1 MTSVHLTNAYHPSSG
16 GVRTVYRALLEAA
29 NRLERR
35 ACLIVPGPQH
45 AVEDVGAFGRIY
57 YVKAPLSFA
66 FDRRYRLISPTS
78 YVLPGRARIA
88 EILRAEQPDIVE
100 ICDKLSLFYLA
111 GLLRKG
117 WLRGIPRPLLV
128 GLSAE
133 RFDDVVR
140 AFVSPRQSAQRLA
153 AVYMRQ
159 LYAPL
164 FDYHLANSEYTAS
177 ELRASLAPHRQRVV
191 RVCPPGV
198 EDDVF
203 DVVRPTPTE
212 RAHLLQRTGGSRY
225 AVLLLCAG
233 RLSPEKNLPLL
244 IETMAR
250 LTAADARGRVD
261 YRLVV
266 AGDGPLRS
274 ALEQRAQAECP
285 GRVLFLGNIADRGQ
299 FLRLLG
305 SVDIVVHPNPREP
318 FGIAP
323 LEAMAAGVPLVV
335 GNRGGVRSYA
345 SDDTAWLAEPTG
357 EAFARA
363 VRDVVAHPEDRARR
377 ARRARLKA
385 EEFRF
390 PRVMDRTF
398 ALYDE
403 LRDDF
408 DMMTGCRRRPPA
420 PVPIPSH
427 ATQL

>member
-29 NRLERR
+29 NRLQRR

-45 AVEDVGAFGRIY
+45 AVEDVGGFGRIY
-57 YVKAPLSFA
+57 YVKAPLALA
-66 FDRRYRLISPTS
+66 FDRRYRLIPPTC
-78 YVLPGRARIA
+78 YLMPGRDHIA
-88 EILRAEQPDIVE
+88 AILRQEQPDILE
-100 ICDKLSLFYLA
+100 ICDKLSLFYIA

-117 WLRGIPRPLLV
+117 WLRGIRRPLLV

-133 RFDDVVR
+133 RFDDVVG
-140 AFVSPRQSAQRLA
+140 AFISRRPTVQRLSA
-153 AVYMRQ
+153 AFMQ
-159 LYAPL
+159 HIYAPM

-191 RVCPPGV
+191 RVCSPGV

-244 IETMAR
+244 IDTMAR
-250 LTAADARGRVD
+250 LTAADARGCVD

-274 ALEQRAQAECP
+274 ALERRAQAECP

-323 LEAMAAGVPLVV
+323 LEAMAAGVPVV
-335 GNRGGVRSYA
+335 VANRGGVLTYA
-345 SDDTAWLAEPTG
+345 SDDTAWLAEPTA
-357 EAFARA
+357 EAFASA
-363 VRDVVAHPEDRARR
+363 VREAVAHPACRTRRATRARQ
-377 ARRARLKA
+377 KA

-408 DMMTGCRRRPPA
+408 ESMSGCRRQPA
-420 PVPIPSH
+420 TPVPVPSH